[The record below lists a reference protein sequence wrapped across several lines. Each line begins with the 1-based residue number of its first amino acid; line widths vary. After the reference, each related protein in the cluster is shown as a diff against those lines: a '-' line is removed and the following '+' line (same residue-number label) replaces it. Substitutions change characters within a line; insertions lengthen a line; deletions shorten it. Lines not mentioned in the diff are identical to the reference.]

1 LPESD
6 EILLPSE
13 IEDDMS
19 PTTRPLPI
27 VACLSGD
34 GIGPEVMAEAGRV
47 IDAASELFG
56 IRVRQVHL
64 PFGGDAIDKHGD
76 PFPAHVR
83 AAVKASDAVLL
94 GAVGGPRWDSAVRRP
109 EEGLLGLRKELDAYA
124 NLRPVRHADIDLIV
138 VRELTGGL
146 YFGKKSLEEN
156 AASDECRYT
165 REQIERVARWAFKL
179 ARRRDG
185 RVVSVDKANVLSTS
199 KLWRRV
205 VTELQAT
212 EFEEIRLTHEL
223 VDSFAMNLATKP
235 QAYDVILTENLF
247 GDILSDLAAAVGGG
261 LGLAPSASLGSEPP
275 GIFEPV
281 HGSAPDIAGQGAA
294 NPIAMILS
302 VGMMFT
308 YGLGRRD
315 IGRAVTAAVDQVLA
329 EGTATA
335 DQVSGGRAY
344 ATWEVGQAVC
354 RALADHA
361 HGSGEFAGNPYR
373 EAIARG

>member
-1 LPESD
+1 
-6 EILLPSE
+6 
-13 IEDDMS
+13 
-19 PTTRPLPI
+19 
-27 VACLSGD
+27 
-34 GIGPEVMAEAGRV
+34 MAEAGRV
-47 IDAASELFG
+47 IDAVCDLFG
-56 IRVRQVHL
+56 IRIRQVHL

-94 GAVGGPRWDSAVRRP
+94 GAVGGPRWDGSAHRP
-109 EEGLLGLRKELDAYA
+109 EEGLLGLRKELDAFA
-124 NLRPVRHADIDLIV
+124 NLRPVRHRTIDLMV

-146 YFGKKSLEEN
+146 YFGRKSLSEDT
-156 AASDECRYT
+156 ASDECSYS

-185 RVVSVDKANVLSTS
+185 RVVSVDKANVLATS

-205 VTELQAT
+205 VTELQAA
-212 EFEEIRLTHEL
+212 EYEEIRLSHEL
-223 VDSFAMNLATKP
+223 VDSFAMNLATRP
-235 QAYDVILTENLF
+235 QDYDVILTENLF

-281 HGSAPDIAGQGAA
+281 HGSAPDIAGQGEA

-302 VGMMFT
+302 VGLMFT
-308 YGLGRRD
+308 HGLGRRD
-315 IGRAVTAAVDQVLA
+315 IGRAITAAVDQVLA
-329 EGTATA
+329 EGVATA

-361 HGSGEFAGNPYR
+361 TGAGEFAGNPYG
-373 EAIARG
+373 EAVARG

>member
-1 LPESD
+1 
-6 EILLPSE
+6 
-13 IEDDMS
+13 MS
-19 PTTRPLPI
+19 PSTRPIPI
-27 VACLSGD
+27 VACLAGD

-64 PFGGDAIDKHGD
+64 PFGGDAIDKYGD
-76 PFPAHVR
+76 PFPSHVR

-94 GAVGGPRWDSAVRRP
+94 GAVGGPRWDGSPVRP
-109 EEGLLGLRKELDAYA
+109 EAGLLGLRKELDTYA
-124 NLRPVRHADIDLIV
+124 NLRPVRHGAIDLMV

-146 YFGKKSLEEN
+146 YFGKKTLEPDV
-156 AASDECRYT
+156 ASDECRYT
-165 REQIERVARWAFKL
+165 RDQVERVARWGFRL
-179 ARRRDG
+179 ARRRSG

-205 VTELQAT
+205 VTELHAA

-223 VDSFAMNLATKP
+223 VDSFAMNLATRP
-235 QAYDVILTENLF
+235 QDYDVVLTENLF

-261 LGLAPSASLGSEPP
+261 LGLAPSASLGSEAP

-281 HGSAPDIAGQGAA
+281 HGSAPDIAGQGEA

-302 VGMMFT
+302 VGLMFT
-308 YGLGRRD
+308 YGLARRD
-315 IGRAVTAAVDQVLA
+315 IGRTIAAAVDQVLGQ
-329 EGTATA
+329 GTATA

-344 ATWEVGQAVC
+344 ATWEVGQAIC

-361 HGSGEFAGNPYR
+361 HGSGEFATDPYG
-373 EAIARG
+373 EAVARG

>member
-1 LPESD
+1 
-6 EILLPSE
+6 
-13 IEDDMS
+13 M
-19 PTTRPLPI
+19 TATRTIPI

-47 IDAASELFG
+47 IDAAGELFG
-56 IRVRQVHL
+56 MRVRQVHL

-76 PFPAHVR
+76 PFPSHVR

-94 GAVGGPRWDSAVRRP
+94 GAVGGPRWDTAPRRP
-109 EEGLLGLRKELDAYA
+109 EQGLLELRRELDAYA
-124 NLRPVRHADIDLIV
+124 NLRPVRHGEIDLMV

-146 YFGKKSLEEN
+146 YFGEKELETDR
-156 AASDECRYT
+156 ASDVCSYT
-165 REQIERVARWAFKL
+165 RGQIERVARWAFRL
-179 ARRRDG
+179 ARRRRT
-185 RVVSVDKANVLSTS
+185 RVVSVDKANILATS

-205 VTELQAT
+205 VSELH
-212 EFEEIRLTHEL
+212 ERDHSEVRLTHEL
-223 VDSFAMNLATKP
+223 VDSFAMNLATRP
-235 QAYDVILTENLF
+235 QSYDVVLTENLF

-261 LGLAPSASLGSEPP
+261 LGLAPSASIGDEPP

-281 HGSAPDIAGQGAA
+281 HGSAPDIAGQGEA

-315 IGRAVTAAVDQVLA
+315 IGRAITAAVDDVLA
-329 EGTATA
+329 SGTSTA
-335 DQVSGGRAY
+335 DQISGGRAY

-354 RALADHA
+354 EALAHHA
-361 HGSGEFAGNPYR
+361 SGDAEFEGNPYR
-373 EAIARG
+373 EAAAHG

>member
-1 LPESD
+1 
-6 EILLPSE
+6 
-13 IEDDMS
+13 MS
-19 PTTRPLPI
+19 PNTRPVPI

-47 IDAASELFG
+47 IDAASAMFG
-56 IRVRQVHL
+56 ISIRQVHL
-64 PFGGDAIDKHGD
+64 PFGGDAIDKYGD

-94 GAVGGPRWDSAVRRP
+94 GAVGGPRWDGAARRP
-109 EEGLLGLRKELDAYA
+109 EEGLLGLRKELDTYA
-124 NLRPVRHADIDLIV
+124 NLRPVRHRDIDLMV

-146 YFGKKSLEEN
+146 YFGKKSLEEHV
-156 AASDECRYT
+156 AVDECRYT
-165 REQIERVARWAFKL
+165 REQVERVARWAFRL
-179 ARRRDG
+179 ARRREG
-185 RVVSVDKANVLSTS
+185 RVVSVDKANVLATS

-205 VTELQAT
+205 VTELQAS
-212 EFEEIRLTHEL
+212 EYEEIQLTHEL
-223 VDSFAMNLATKP
+223 VDSFAMNLATRP
-235 QAYDVILTENLF
+235 QSYDVILTENLF

-261 LGLAPSASLGSEPP
+261 LGLAPSASLGSEAP

-281 HGSAPDIAGQGAA
+281 HGSAPDIAGQGEA

-308 YGLGRRD
+308 HGLGRRD
-315 IGRAVTAAVDQVLA
+315 IGRAIGAAVDQVLA

-344 ATWEVGQAVC
+344 ATWEVGHAVC

-361 HGSGEFAGNPYR
+361 SGGGEFAENPYG
-373 EAIARG
+373 EAVTRG

>member
-1 LPESD
+1 
-6 EILLPSE
+6 
-13 IEDDMS
+13 MS
-19 PTTRPLPI
+19 PTTRPIPI
-27 VACLSGD
+27 VACLAGD

-47 IDAASELFG
+47 IDAASQLFG

-76 PFPAHVR
+76 PFPSHVR

-94 GAVGGPRWDSAVRRP
+94 GAVGGPRWDGSARRP
-109 EEGLLGLRKELDAYA
+109 EQGLLGLRKELDTYA
-124 NLRPVRHADIDLIV
+124 NLRPVRHGAIDLMV

-146 YFGKKSLEEN
+146 YFGAKTLEEDS
-156 AASDECRYT
+156 ASDECRYT
-165 REQIERVARWAFKL
+165 REQIERVARWGFRL
-179 ARRRDG
+179 ARRRRG
-185 RVVSVDKANVLSTS
+185 HVVSVDKANVLSTS

-205 VTELQAT
+205 VTELHAT
-212 EFEEIRLTHEL
+212 EFEELRLTHEL

-235 QAYDVILTENLF
+235 QAYDVVLTENLF

-261 LGLAPSASLGSEPP
+261 LGLAPSASLGTEPP

-281 HGSAPDIAGQGAA
+281 HGSAPDIAGQGEA

-302 VGMMFT
+302 VGLMFT

-315 IGRAVTAAVDQVLA
+315 IGRAITAAVDQVLA
-329 EGTATA
+329 AGTATA
-335 DQVSGGRAY
+335 DQISGGRAY
-344 ATWEVGQAVC
+344 TTWEVGQAVC

-361 HGSGEFAGNPYR
+361 HGGGEFAANPYR
-373 EAIARG
+373 EAVARG

>member
-1 LPESD
+1 
-6 EILLPSE
+6 
-13 IEDDMS
+13 MS
-19 PTTRPLPI
+19 PSTRPIPI
-27 VACLSGD
+27 VACLAGD

-76 PFPAHVR
+76 PFPSHVR

-94 GAVGGPRWDSAVRRP
+94 GAVGGPRWDGSPVRP
-109 EEGLLGLRKELDAYA
+109 EAGLLGLRKELDTYA
-124 NLRPVRHADIDLIV
+124 NLRPVRHGAIDLMV

-146 YFGKKSLEEN
+146 YFGKKTLEQDV
-156 AASDECRYT
+156 ASDECRYT
-165 REQIERVARWAFKL
+165 REQIERVARWGFRL
-179 ARRRDG
+179 ARRRGG

-205 VTELQAT
+205 VTELHAS

-223 VDSFAMNLATKP
+223 VDSFAMNLATRP
-235 QAYDVILTENLF
+235 QDYDVVLTENLF

-281 HGSAPDIAGQGAA
+281 HGSAPDIAGQGEA

-302 VGMMFT
+302 VGLMFT
-308 YGLGRRD
+308 YGLARRD
-315 IGRAVTAAVDQVLA
+315 IGRTIAAAVDQVLA
-329 EGTATA
+329 AGTATA
-335 DQVSGGRAY
+335 DQISGGRAY
-344 ATWEVGQAVC
+344 ATWEVGQAIC

-361 HGSGEFAGNPYR
+361 HGSGEFAADPYG
-373 EAIARG
+373 EAVARG